1 MQSDLL
7 LQEWKKAKETCK
19 KVIEIC
25 KMTHL
30 GKGNIEGRIVKSGE
44 KQTNKQFMNV
54 YEYLY
59 DLFSVVYRL
68 CLTK

>member
-25 KMTHL
+25 KMTHV
-30 GKGNIEGRIVKSGE
+30 GRGNVEGRILMPGE
-44 KQTNKQFMNV
+44 KQTNKQFINV
-54 YEYLY
+54 YE
-59 DLFSVVYRL
+59 
-68 CLTK
+68 